1 MSWVNSVTLE
11 GSYRG
16 IIQGTVLANK
26 VGRRWTHSTLLGI
39 NALLFGVVMVI
50 IPYQVKFMFDVIL
63 PCLFMSYVAQ
73 CFSSVHH

>member
-50 IPYQVKFMFDVIL
+50 IPYQVTFLLDAL
-63 PCLFMSYVAQ
+63 LLCL
-73 CFSSVHH
+73 